1 MWRLSNVNDIK
12 KAAYFSIAFDE
23 STDVSHISQLT
34 VIARNVVDGALQEE
48 NLTVLPLKGTTKG
61 EDLFNSFISYA
72 KEKNLPMDRLVSVC
86 TDGAPCMIGKKS
98 GLVALICD
106 HLKRPIL
113 SYHCILHQEALCAQI
128 LDKELGD
135 VMDVVTSVVK
145 FIVARSLNHRQ
156 FKALLMNVKT
166 ATLDCFCIATYV
178 GCQKEVCSK
187 DLQIV

>member
-1 MWRLSNVNDIK
+1 M
-12 KAAYFSIAFDE
+12 A
-23 STDVSHISQLT
+23 T
-34 VIARNVVDGALQEE
+34 
-48 NLTVLPLKGTTKG
+48 
-61 EDLFNSFISYA
+61 
-72 KEKNLPMDRLVSVC
+72 EKNLPMVRLVSVC

-98 GLVALICD
+98 GLVALIRD

-156 FKALLMNVKT
+156 FKALLDECENSYPGLLLHSNIRWLSKGSVLKRFADCLSEVRKFLET
-166 ATLDCFCIATYV
+166 KKYDCPELSNSNWLHKFFLSCQLDGAF
-178 GCQKEVCSK
+178 EPSK
-187 DLQIV
+187 HQDARCWKHYFISPASSIWV